1 MPKVQ
6 GSMRITTKAVFDME
20 TMALIE
26 RESYEYEGP
35 VELAAGALTVAR
47 SIDQAYS
54 ETVQKRQFIGE
65 DDVLLNPSL
74 TPILTLIT
82 KIGNRKKP
90 TNSARVEWIED
101 DYLNIWGQATNG
113 TTNYSSVATG
123 ILVSDATLFAVN
135 DLIAFPNAVTSTV
148 VEEVAQVIAINGSTL
163 TITRGIGGSGA
174 ATIGATADIRI
185 LAPAFPE
192 GGSYGT
198 VRTTAKSVLVSY
210 TQIFRRPVSV
220 TKSEVAQALFGPSN
234 DRLYQRRKMLE
245 EHRRDIESA
254 GLWSHPSENLSLPST
269 IRTTMGIKNR
279 IVTNAYNANSTLT
292 EGAFLTFTQQAFGQ
306 YYEGAEKLLVAAPV
320 VISALDWWADNKL
333 RLAPGDD
340 IYGVKVSRYVTSHGD
355 FMITRDLN
363 LQNAPT
369 TAAAGWGGEAYALDI
384 DSIEF
389 APLVG
394 NGENRDTQ
402 LLIDVIKDGADLYR
416 DEYLTEGAW
425 VVRFEKRH
433 ARLYAVTAYS

>member
-1 MPKVQ
+1 
-6 GSMRITTKAVFDME
+6 
-20 TMALIE
+20 MAAI
-26 RESYEYEGP
+26 
-35 VELAAGALTVAR
+35 TVAR
-47 SIDQAYS
+47 SIDQAYT

-74 TPILTLIT
+74 TPILTLVT

-101 DYLNIWGQATNG
+101 DYLSVWGQVSNG

-123 ILVSDATLFAVN
+123 ISVVDPTIFAVN
-135 DLIAFPNAVTSTV
+135 DLIAIPVLPTSTA
-148 VEEVAQVIAINGSTL
+148 VEEVAQVTAITSSTL
-163 TITRGIGGSGA
+163 TLTRGIGGSGA
-174 ATIGATADIRI
+174 NTIGATADLRI

-192 GGSYGT
+192 GGTFGT
-198 VRTTAKSVLVSY
+198 PRTTPKSVLVSY

-234 DRLYQRRKMLE
+234 DRLYQRKKMLE

-254 GLWSHPSENLSLPST
+254 GLWSHPSEALALPGT
-269 IRTTMGIKNR
+269 IRTTMGLKNR
-279 IVTNAYNANSTLT
+279 LVTNVYNANGTLT
-292 EGAFLTFTQQAFGQ
+292 EGGFLTFVQQAFSQ
-306 YYEGAEKLLVAAPV
+306 YFEGSEKLFVCAPII
-320 VISALDWWADNKL
+320 ISALDTYSNNKL

-340 IYGVKVSRYVTSHGD
+340 VYGIKLTRWATNHGD
-355 FMITRDLN
+355 LMVTRDLN
-363 LQNAPT
+363 LQASPI
-369 TAAAGWGGEAYALDI
+369 TASGAGWGSEAYALDI

-425 VVRFEKRH
+425 IDRFEKRH
-433 ARLYAVTAYS
+433 ARMYGVTAYQ

>member
-1 MPKVQ
+1 
-6 GSMRITTKAVFDME
+6 
-20 TMALIE
+20 MAAI
-26 RESYEYEGP
+26 
-35 VELAAGALTVAR
+35 TVAR
-47 SIDQAYS
+47 SIDQAYT

-74 TPILTLIT
+74 TPILTLVT

-101 DYLNIWGQATNG
+101 DYLQVWGQVSNG

-123 ILVSDATLFAVN
+123 ISVVDPTIFAVN
-135 DLIAFPNAVTSTV
+135 DLVAVPVLYTATA
-148 VEEVAQVIAINGSTL
+148 VEEVTQVTAINGSTL

-174 ATIGATADIRI
+174 NTIGATADLRI

-192 GGSYGT
+192 GAAYGT
-198 VRTTAKSVLVSY
+198 PRTTAKSVLISY

-254 GLWSHPSENLSLPST
+254 GLWSHPSESLALPGT

-279 IVTNAYNANSTLT
+279 IVTNVYNANTTLT
-292 EGAFLTFTQQAFGQ
+292 EAGLLTFIQTAFSQ
-306 YYEGAEKLLVAAPV
+306 YFEGSEKLFVAAPT
-320 VISALDWWADNKL
+320 VISALDTYANNKL

-340 IYGVKVSRYVTSHGD
+340 VYGVKLTRYATNHGD
-355 FMITRDLN
+355 LMVTRDLM
-363 LQNAPT
+363 LQASPIT
-369 TAAAGWGGEAYALDI
+369 SSGAGWGDEAYALDI

-433 ARLYAVTAYS
+433 ARMYGVNTYQ